1 MNFKVITTAML
12 SMCTAI
18 SVSAQTI
25 AEEPKK
31 EKAKYAENVL
41 AIAPIQLS
49 ENGVAGLGFSY
60 ERSLDKAGI
69 IALYV
74 PLSVVMNTNSE
85 QRLGSNAHY
94 NDPMVYVM
102 PGLKIYPTGNQGLAK
117 YAIGPSIVFATG
129 QRTELTPDYNNYYYP
144 NVYAPIYLPAT
155 YVTRQHNIL
164 GMMINQSLNINPT
177 PHLYIGTEFGFG
189 FSYMNKLDGI
199 SQQTTGLVQFSFK
212 VGYRF

>member
-12 SMCTAI
+12 SMCIAI
-18 SVSAQTI
+18 TVSAQTI

-129 QRTELTPDYNNYYYP
+129 QRTVIDNPDIVFSTYPYGYYP
-144 NVYAPIYLPAT
+144 PST
-155 YVTRQHNIL
+155 YTTRQHNIL

-177 PHLYIGTEFGFG
+177 PHLYVGTEFGFG

>member
-1 MNFKVITTAML
+1 MNFKVITIAML
-12 SMCTAI
+12 SMSTAI

-129 QRTELTPDYNNYYYP
+129 QRTESIDYYYAYP
-144 NVYAPIYLPAT
+144 YSSYAPVYPT
-155 YVTRQHNIL
+155 YITRQHNIL

-177 PHLYIGTEFGFG
+177 PHLYVGTEFGFG
-189 FSYMNKLDGI
+189 FSYLNKLDGI
-199 SQQTTGLVQFSFK
+199 TQQTTGLVQFSFK